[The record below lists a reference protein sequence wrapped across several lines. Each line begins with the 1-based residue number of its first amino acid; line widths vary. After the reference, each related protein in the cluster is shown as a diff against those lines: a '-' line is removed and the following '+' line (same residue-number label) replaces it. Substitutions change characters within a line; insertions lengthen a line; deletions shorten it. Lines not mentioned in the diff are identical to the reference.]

1 MIAPLMSKDQNQN
14 TNRLITK
21 VAKSNYF
28 WKLFLT
34 RDCYPCHLLEM
45 GAVLI
50 NWFVLLLKEVLDK
63 MMMIMITWA
72 KQRTKRTDN
81 NSGESLLLYTL
92 APTEVTVQRVS
103 RGGSSCSS
111 RSS

>member
-1 MIAPLMSKDQNQN
+1 MIAPLMPKDQNQN
-14 TNRLITK
+14 TNRLITI

-34 RDCYPCHLLEM
+34 RDCYLLEM